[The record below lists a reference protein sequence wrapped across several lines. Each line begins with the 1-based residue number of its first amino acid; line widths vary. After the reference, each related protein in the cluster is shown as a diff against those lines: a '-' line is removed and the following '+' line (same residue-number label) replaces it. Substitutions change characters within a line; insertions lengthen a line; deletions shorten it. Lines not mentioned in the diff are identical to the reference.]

1 MVGSHNNLYTFI
13 IIAKGSFLSKANC
26 RILLSVHNML
36 VCIHY
41 GSTNETYKIAYEKQA
56 LAPCLGEYQFYEMR
70 ELQGLEAQAHSM
82 RFLWILPREKGAGS
96 DKKDGKETKESKSKK
111 G

>member
-1 MVGSHNNLYTFI
+1 
-13 IIAKGSFLSKANC
+13 
-26 RILLSVHNML
+26 
-36 VCIHY
+36 
-41 GSTNETYKIAYEKQA
+41 
-56 LAPCLGEYQFYEMR
+56 MR

-96 DKKDGKETKESKSKK
+96 DKKDGKETKESKSQK